1 MFRKQKTYPPETKA
15 VTQVPSFSKRKKK
28 DTGAFN
34 SFFLKKLFLHHHKST
49 TLFPFHP
56 EHQQKLGLQDHA
68 QVTTS
73 CCYHHYRPSLGSI
86 AAAPCWQHCPA
97 FFHRRS
103 RRARRGVAERA
114 LGLALAVREVASR
127 RRPLQRAAKAGLA
140 HHAPQPFVDAH
151 HQLDLALVVVGRR
164 GRVGRPAPRTRAWG
178 GEMAVSWE
186 ALRLTS
192 IVEQRGA
199 A

>member
-15 VTQVPSFSKRKKK
+15 VTQVPSFSKRKKRHRC
-28 DTGAFN
+28 FQ
-34 SFFLKKLFLHHHKST
+34 FLFSKKTFLHHHKST

-114 LGLALAVREVASR
+114 LGLALAVRAVASR
-127 RRPLQRAAKAGLA
+127 RRLLQRAAKAGLA

-151 HQLDLALVVVGRR
+151 HQLYLVALVVDRR
-164 GRVGRPAPRTRAWG
+164 GRVARARTRAWG

>member
-1 MFRKQKTYPPETKA
+1 MFRIEKPETKA
-15 VTQVPSFSKRKKK
+15 VTQVPS
-28 DTGAFN
+28 TPL
-34 SFFLKKLFLHHHKST
+34 FLKKKTFYASPQHYFHYSIQIHHLS
-49 TLFPFHP
+49 
-56 EHQQKLGLQDHA
+56 A
-68 QVTTS
+68 RSRTS
-73 CCYHHYRPSLGSI
+73 HNLLLLPSL
-86 AAAPCWQHCPA
+86 PA
-97 FFHRRS
+97 FHRRS
-103 RRARRGVAERA
+103 RRAGRGVAERA